1 MRNLKALGVGA
12 VLALAIPALASAV
25 TYTGS
30 FSGAADHDGSAPG
43 VYAAGTNYTARM
55 TLDAAQQD
63 PWYPWNPA
71 KEYTVVLDVVVDT
84 YTVIPNGLGPGI
96 DIWIADFEPASVD
109 IYEDDTTPA
118 DYANP
123 GTFTDGTLVLSGQA
137 NNMIATRADIFGLP
151 YDVTGV
157 VVFTGGAGFGNLLG
171 CAPSGLSMNDF
182 IDFQIATPPAGYEE
196 NYDAEWKCLET
207 TSVDQSTWGNIKG
220 LYR

>member
-43 VYAAGTNYTARM
+43 VYAAGTNYTARLI
-55 TLDAAQQD
+55 LDETQVD

-71 KEYTVVLDVVVDT
+71 KEYTAVLNVTVDT
-84 YTVIPNGLGPGI
+84 YTVIPNGAGSFDYWIVDFNPG
-96 DIWIADFEPASVD
+96 SVD
-109 IYEDDTTPA
+109 IYEDDATAA
-118 DYANP
+118 DFASP
-123 GTFTDGTLVLSGQA
+123 STFTDGTLVLSGQA
-137 NNMIATRADIFGLP
+137 NNMIASRVDIFGLP

-157 VVFTGGAGFGNLLG
+157 VVFTGGSGIANLLG

-182 IDFQIATPPAGYEE
+182 IDFQISAPPTGYEE

-207 TSVDQSTWGNIKG
+207 TSVDESTWGSIKG